1 MISIKTAAGQLK
13 LSYQKIKDCYSVF
26 WKTIMIAYRFKI
38 GHHYW

>member
-26 WKTIMIAYRFKI
+26 WKRQIVKFKLNI
-38 GHHYW
+38 